1 VIDLLEESERL
12 LQNAEISTQLIE
24 TSRGKALSFES
35 ETVLGFIVAYED
47 SPRLIERWSADT
59 EALVAENQLGL
70 RRAQSKAWNT
80 YTVFLAVAEA
90 NYGQRVALSSIEE
103 DLAGTRKLARAGI
116 SNSEDLRTALL
127 PLLPIQNAPHL
138 EAVDMSAEIKLR
150 TTELPPR
157 VVDAFLSP
165 RAQETSVA
173 QILEEEEEP

>member
-1 VIDLLEESERL
+1 
-12 LQNAEISTQLIE
+12 
-24 TSRGKALSFES
+24 
-35 ETVLGFIVAYED
+35 
-47 SPRLIERWSADT
+47 
-59 EALVAENQLGL
+59 LVAENQLGL

-80 YTVFLAVAEA
+80 YTVFLAVAKA

-116 SNSEDLRTALL
+116 SDSEDLRAALL
-127 PLLPIQNAPHL
+127 PLLPIQNAPDL

-150 TTELPPR
+150 TTELPTR